1 MSRARADE
9 EEYWHSSK
17 FRAFTFDDEDDELS
31 QLKESKRAV
40 NSLRD
45 IVDDDDDDDLER
57 VSWSGEPVGSI
68 SWSIKETAS
77 SSNSSLEGR
86 DSSLQKGSSS
96 YAALPKQVSS
106 YSLSS
111 LFKGRNKLPSFQS
124 LSDALS
130 DTGVKNYAPELR
142 RPKAEYKDYSSDWSP
157 KDTVRRMQRGKVCS
171 LERFRSLQD
180 KLVLLDEAVAGN
192 DGNVITAWVAEFSS
206 ELCLQRPF
214 AKASTGLDQFA
225 VCLDS
230 GEGWSGQ
237 LRTAFLC
244 SQVLIFL
251 KRTLRREILFR
262 ELEVRQVALCHLIH
276 FLKESGEQKMLL
288 DLLRFLD
295 RTEEVALSQYREHL
309 NIQDVEKRREF
320 LKGCIGL
327 PFSAEDT
334 SHIQDHYTLLERQI
348 IIEAND
354 RRLEAAGQSEIFQKY
369 PRKASILNM
378 PLVTTLFYSCFYHY
392 TEAEGTFSSPTNLKK
407 TFKIPDKQYVLT
419 ALAARAKLRAWD
431 DVDALFTTKNWLGYT
446 KKKAPIGFH
455 RVVEILQRNSAP
467 VQVLQEYVRLVEDV
481 ETRLNLATKYKCHD
495 VVIETYRDLKDRI
508 QLTAYKCKVERGS
521 ADEEKINS
529 ILNNMGLGVV
539 NLAPEES
546 VFSTDVSH
554 VSFSLL
560 ANPMEELSTWEA
572 ACLAFALPVKEE
584 TAKPSPVPAEQL
596 LLLIA

>member
-77 SSNSSLEGR
+77 SSTSSLEGR

-96 YAALPKQVSS
+96 YAAFPKQVSS

-111 LFKGRNKLPSFQS
+111 LFKGEVPHIQYGQM
-124 LSDALS
+124 ALS

-180 KLVLLDEAVAGN
+180 KLVLLDEAVAGH
-192 DGNVITAWVAEFSS
+192 DGNVITAVM
-206 ELCLQRPF
+206 
-214 AKASTGLDQFA
+214 
-225 VCLDS
+225 
-230 GEGWSGQ
+230 
-237 LRTAFLC
+237 
-244 SQVLIFL
+244 LIYFTHL
-251 KRTLRREILFR
+251 YISLSPVEILFR

-276 FLKESGEQKMLL
+276 FLKETGEQKLLL
-288 DLLRFLD
+288 DLLRLCFFSLSLQ
-295 RTEEVALSQYREHL
+295 LSQYREHL

-354 RRLEAAGQSEIFQKY
+354 RHMETAGQSEIFRKY

-455 RVVEILQRNSAP
+455 RVVEILQRNNAP

-521 ADEEKINS
+521 AEEEKINS
-529 ILNNMGLGVV
+529 ILNNVV
-539 NLAPEES
+539 RN
-546 VFSTDVSH
+546 
-554 VSFSLL
+554 
-560 ANPMEELSTWEA
+560 
-572 ACLAFALPVKEE
+572 
-584 TAKPSPVPAEQL
+584 
-596 LLLIA
+596 

>member
-45 IVDDDDDDDLER
+45 IVDDDDDDLER

-77 SSNSSLEGR
+77 SSASSLEGR

-96 YAALPKQVSS
+96 YTGFPKQASS

-111 LFKGRNKLPSFQS
+111 LFKGEFCLSLP
-124 LSDALS
+124 ALS

-180 KLVLLDEAVAGN
+180 KLVLLDEAVAGH
-192 DGNVITAWVAEFSS
+192 DGNIITA
-206 ELCLQRPF
+206 
-214 AKASTGLDQFA
+214 
-225 VCLDS
+225 
-230 GEGWSGQ
+230 
-237 LRTAFLC
+237 
-244 SQVLIFL
+244 VLIFL
-251 KRTLRREILFR
+251 KRTLRKEILFR

-276 FLKESGEQKMLL
+276 FLKETGEQKLLL
-288 DLLRFLD
+288 DLLRL
-295 RTEEVALSQYREHL
+295 RLSSLSLQLSQYREHL

-354 RRLEAAGQSEIFQKY
+354 RHLETAGQSEIFRKY

-419 ALAARAKLRAWD
+419 ALAARAKLRAWN

-455 RVVEILQRNSAP
+455 RVVEILQRNNAP

-495 VVIETYRDLKDRI
+495 VVIDTYRDLKDRI
-508 QLTAYKCKVERGS
+508 QLAAYRCKVERGS
-521 ADEEKINS
+521 AEEGKIDS
-529 ILNNMGLGVV
+529 ILNNTVR
-539 NLAPEES
+539 N
-546 VFSTDVSH
+546 
-554 VSFSLL
+554 
-560 ANPMEELSTWEA
+560 
-572 ACLAFALPVKEE
+572 
-584 TAKPSPVPAEQL
+584 
-596 LLLIA
+596 

>member
-45 IVDDDDDDDLER
+45 IVDDEDDDLER

-77 SSNSSLEGR
+77 SSTSSLEGR

-111 LFKGRNKLPSFQS
+111 LFKGELCLS
-124 LSDALS
+124 LSALS

-142 RPKAEYKDYSSDWSP
+142 RPKAEYKDYSSNWSP

-180 KLVLLDEAVAGN
+180 KLVLLDEAVAGH
-192 DGNVITAWVAEFSS
+192 DGNVITA
-206 ELCLQRPF
+206 
-214 AKASTGLDQFA
+214 
-225 VCLDS
+225 
-230 GEGWSGQ
+230 
-237 LRTAFLC
+237 
-244 SQVLIFL
+244 VLIFL

-276 FLKESGEQKMLL
+276 FLKETGEQKLLL
-288 DLLRFLD
+288 DLLRLCFSSLSLQ
-295 RTEEVALSQYREHL
+295 LSQYQEHL

-354 RRLEAAGQSEIFQKY
+354 RRLETAGQSEIFRKY

-392 TEAEGTFSSPTNLKK
+392 TEAEGTFSSPANLKK

-446 KKKAPIGFH
+446 KKRAPIGFH
-455 RVVEILQRNSAP
+455 RVVEMLQRNNAP

-521 ADEEKINS
+521 AEEEKINS
-529 ILNNMGLGVV
+529 ILNNVV
-539 NLAPEES
+539 RN
-546 VFSTDVSH
+546 
-554 VSFSLL
+554 
-560 ANPMEELSTWEA
+560 
-572 ACLAFALPVKEE
+572 
-584 TAKPSPVPAEQL
+584 
-596 LLLIA
+596 

>member
-1 MSRARADE
+1 MSRVRADE

-45 IVDDDDDDDLER
+45 IVDDDDDDLER

-77 SSNSSLEGR
+77 GSTSSLDGR

-96 YAALPKQVSS
+96 YAALPKQASS

-124 LSDALS
+124 LSDALT
-130 DTGVKNYAPELR
+130 DTGVKSYAPELR
-142 RPKAEYKDYSSDWSP
+142 RSKAEYKAFGGRKLNCNHWLGSHKDLDDFLDYSSDWSP
-157 KDTVRRMQRGKVCS
+157 RDTVRRMQRGKVCS

-180 KLVLLDEAVAGN
+180 KLVLLDEAVAGH
-192 DGNVITAWVAEFSS
+192 DGNVITA
-206 ELCLQRPF
+206 
-214 AKASTGLDQFA
+214 
-225 VCLDS
+225 
-230 GEGWSGQ
+230 
-237 LRTAFLC
+237 
-244 SQVLIFL
+244 VLIFL

-276 FLKESGEQKMLL
+276 FLREMGEQKFLL

-334 SHIQDHYTLLERQI
+334 SHIQDHFTLLERQI

-354 RRLEAAGQSEIFQKY
+354 RHLETAGQSELFRKY

-392 TEAEGTFSSPTNLKK
+392 TEAEGMFSSPTNLKK

-419 ALAARAKLRAWD
+419 ALAARAKLRAWG
-431 DVDALFTTKNWLGYT
+431 DVDALLTTKNWLGYT

-455 RVVEILQRNSAP
+455 RVVEILQRNNAP

-521 ADEEKINS
+521 AEEEKIHS
-529 ILNNMGLGVV
+529 ILSNVQIRWKN
-539 NLAPEES
+539 
-546 VFSTDVSH
+546 
-554 VSFSLL
+554 
-560 ANPMEELSTWEA
+560 
-572 ACLAFALPVKEE
+572 
-584 TAKPSPVPAEQL
+584 
-596 LLLIA
+596 

>member
-45 IVDDDDDDDLER
+45 IVDDDDDDLEK

-77 SSNSSLEGR
+77 SSSSLESR
-86 DSSLQKGSSS
+86 DTSLQKGSSS
-96 YAALPKQVSS
+96 YGLPKQVSS
-106 YSLSS
+106 YSLSN
-111 LFKGRNKLPSFQS
+111 LFKDFDVLFSFVFFFPAF
-124 LSDALS
+124 SDM
-130 DTGVKNYAPELR
+130 GVKNYAPELR
-142 RPKAEYKDYSSDWSP
+142 RPKAEYKDYSNDWSP
-157 KDTVRRMQRGKVCS
+157 RDTVRRMQRGKVCS

-180 KLVLLDEAVAGN
+180 KLVLLDEAVAGH
-192 DGNVITAWVAEFSS
+192 DGNVITA
-206 ELCLQRPF
+206 
-214 AKASTGLDQFA
+214 
-225 VCLDS
+225 
-230 GEGWSGQ
+230 
-237 LRTAFLC
+237 
-244 SQVLIFL
+244 VLIFL

-276 FLKESGEQKMLL
+276 FLKETGEQKLLL

-327 PFSAEDT
+327 PFSAEDV

-348 IIEAND
+348 IIETSD
-354 RRLEAAGQSEIFQKY
+354 RHLEMGGQSEIFRKY

-419 ALAARAKLRAWD
+419 ALAARAKLRAWE
-431 DVDALFTTKNWLGYT
+431 DVDALLTTKNWLGYT

-455 RVVEILQRNSAP
+455 RVVEILQRNNAP

-495 VVIETYRDLKDRI
+495 VVIDTYRDLKDRI
-508 QLTAYKCKVERGS
+508 QLMAYKCKVERGS
-521 ADEEKINS
+521 AEEEKINS
-529 ILNNMGLGVV
+529 LLNNMVR
-539 NLAPEES
+539 
-546 VFSTDVSH
+546 STY
-554 VSFSLL
+554 
-560 ANPMEELSTWEA
+560 
-572 ACLAFALPVKEE
+572 
-584 TAKPSPVPAEQL
+584 
-596 LLLIA
+596 

>member
-45 IVDDDDDDDLER
+45 IVDDDDDDLEK

-77 SSNSSLEGR
+77 SSTNSLESR
-86 DSSLQKGSSS
+86 DSGLPKGSSS
-96 YAALPKQVSS
+96 YTALPKQSCFV
-106 YSLSS
+106 
-111 LFKGRNKLPSFQS
+111 LFLWQ
-124 LSDALS
+124 
-130 DTGVKNYAPELR
+130 
-142 RPKAEYKDYSSDWSP
+142 DYSSDWSP

-192 DGNVITAWVAEFSS
+192 DGNVITA
-206 ELCLQRPF
+206 
-214 AKASTGLDQFA
+214 
-225 VCLDS
+225 
-230 GEGWSGQ
+230 
-237 LRTAFLC
+237 
-244 SQVLIFL
+244 VLIFL
-251 KRTLRREILFR
+251 KRTLRKEILFR

-276 FLKESGEQKMLL
+276 FLKETGEQKLLL
-288 DLLRFLD
+288 DLFRFLD

-309 NIQDVEKRREF
+309 NIQDVEKRKEF

-327 PFSAEDT
+327 PFSAEDA

-348 IIEAND
+348 IIEASD
-354 RRLEAAGQSEIFQKY
+354 RQLERAGQSDIFRKY

-419 ALAARAKLRAWD
+419 ALAARAKLRAWND
-431 DVDALFTTKNWLGYT
+431 IDALFTTKNWLGYT

-467 VQVLQEYVRLVEDV
+467 VQVLQEYVCLVEDV

-495 VVIETYRDLKDRI
+495 VVIDTYRDLKDRI
-508 QLTAYKCKVERGS
+508 QLAAYRCKVERGS
-521 ADEEKINS
+521 AEEEKIDS
-529 ILNNMGLGVV
+529 ILNNMQIRWK
-539 NLAPEES
+539 N
-546 VFSTDVSH
+546 
-554 VSFSLL
+554 
-560 ANPMEELSTWEA
+560 
-572 ACLAFALPVKEE
+572 
-584 TAKPSPVPAEQL
+584 
-596 LLLIA
+596 

>member
-45 IVDDDDDDDLER
+45 IVDDDDDDLER

-77 SSNSSLEGR
+77 SSTSSLEGR

-96 YAALPKQVSS
+96 YAAFPKQVSS

-142 RPKAEYKDYSSDWSP
+142 RPKAEYKI
-157 KDTVRRMQRGKVCS
+157 CS

-180 KLVLLDEAVAGN
+180 KLVLLDEAVAGH
-192 DGNVITAWVAEFSS
+192 DGNVITA
-206 ELCLQRPF
+206 
-214 AKASTGLDQFA
+214 
-225 VCLDS
+225 
-230 GEGWSGQ
+230 
-237 LRTAFLC
+237 
-244 SQVLIFL
+244 VLIFL

-276 FLKESGEQKMLL
+276 FLKETGEQKLLL

-354 RRLEAAGQSEIFQKY
+354 RHLETAGQSEIFRKY

-455 RVVEILQRNSAP
+455 RVVEILQRNNAP

-481 ETRLNLATKYKCHD
+481 ETRLNLGTKYKCHD
-495 VVIETYRDLKDRI
+495 VVIETYKDLKDRI
-508 QLTAYKCKVERGS
+508 QLTAYKCRVDRGS
-521 ADEEKINS
+521 AEEEKINS
-529 ILNNMGLGVV
+529 ILNNMQIRWK
-539 NLAPEES
+539 N
-546 VFSTDVSH
+546 
-554 VSFSLL
+554 
-560 ANPMEELSTWEA
+560 
-572 ACLAFALPVKEE
+572 
-584 TAKPSPVPAEQL
+584 
-596 LLLIA
+596 

>member
-45 IVDDDDDDDLER
+45 IVDDDDDDLER

-77 SSNSSLEGR
+77 GSTSSLDGR

-96 YAALPKQVSS
+96 YAVLPKQGSS

-111 LFKGRNKLPSFQS
+111 LFKG
-124 LSDALS
+124 
-130 DTGVKNYAPELR
+130 E
-142 RPKAEYKDYSSDWSP
+142 
-157 KDTVRRMQRGKVCS
+157 VCS

-180 KLVLLDEAVAGN
+180 KLVLLDEAVAGH
-192 DGNVITAWVAEFSS
+192 DGNVITA
-206 ELCLQRPF
+206 
-214 AKASTGLDQFA
+214 
-225 VCLDS
+225 
-230 GEGWSGQ
+230 
-237 LRTAFLC
+237 
-244 SQVLIFL
+244 VLIFL

-276 FLKESGEQKMLL
+276 FLRETGEQKFLL

-295 RTEEVALSQYREHL
+295 RTEEVAVREHL

-320 LKGCIGL
+320 LKSCIGL

-354 RRLEAAGQSEIFQKY
+354 RHLEMAGQSELFRKY

-392 TEAEGTFSSPTNLKK
+392 TEAEGTFSSPSNLKK

-419 ALAARAKLRAWD
+419 ALAARAKLRAWG

-481 ETRLNLATKYKCHD
+481 ETRLSLATKYKCHD

-508 QLTAYKCKVERGS
+508 QLIAYKSKVERGS
-521 ADEEKINS
+521 AEDEKINS
-529 ILNNMGLGVV
+529 ILNNMQIRWK
-539 NLAPEES
+539 N
-546 VFSTDVSH
+546 
-554 VSFSLL
+554 
-560 ANPMEELSTWEA
+560 
-572 ACLAFALPVKEE
+572 
-584 TAKPSPVPAEQL
+584 
-596 LLLIA
+596 

>member
-77 SSNSSLEGR
+77 SSNSSLDGR

-96 YAALPKQVSS
+96 YAAFPKQVSS

-111 LFKGRNKLPSFQS
+111 LFKGEVSCTQYGQLCLSFS
-124 LSDALS
+124 ALS

-180 KLVLLDEAVAGN
+180 KLVLLDEAVAGH
-192 DGNVITAWVAEFSS
+192 DGNVITAIYTHLFISLSPV
-206 ELCLQRPF
+206 
-214 AKASTGLDQFA
+214 
-225 VCLDS
+225 
-230 GEGWSGQ
+230 
-237 LRTAFLC
+237 
-244 SQVLIFL
+244 
-251 KRTLRREILFR
+251 EILFR

-276 FLKESGEQKMLL
+276 FLKETGEQKFLL
-288 DLLRFLD
+288 DLLRLCFFSLSLQ
-295 RTEEVALSQYREHL
+295 LSQYREHL

-327 PFSAEDT
+327 PFSAEDA

-348 IIEAND
+348 IIETND
-354 RRLEAAGQSEIFQKY
+354 RHLESSGQSEIFRKY

-392 TEAEGTFSSPTNLKK
+392 TEAEGTFSSPSNLKK

-455 RVVEILQRNSAP
+455 RVVEILQRNNAP

-495 VVIETYRDLKDRI
+495 VAIETYRDLKDRI

-529 ILNNMGLGVV
+529 ILNNMVR
-539 NLAPEES
+539 N
-546 VFSTDVSH
+546 TY
-554 VSFSLL
+554 
-560 ANPMEELSTWEA
+560 
-572 ACLAFALPVKEE
+572 
-584 TAKPSPVPAEQL
+584 
-596 LLLIA
+596 

>member
-17 FRAFTFDDEDDELS
+17 FRAFTFDDEEDELS

-77 SSNSSLEGR
+77 SSTGSLDGR
-86 DSSLQKGSSS
+86 DSGLQRGSSS
-96 YAALPKQVSS
+96 CAALPKQASS

-130 DTGVKNYAPELR
+130 DTGVKNYTPELR
-142 RPKAEYKDYSSDWSP
+142 RPKAEYKDYSNDWSP
-157 KDTVRRMQRGKVCS
+157 RDTVRRMQRGKVCS

-180 KLVLLDEAVAGN
+180 KLVLLDEAVAGH
-192 DGNVITAWVAEFSS
+192 DGNVITALTH
-206 ELCLQRPF
+206 LCISLSP
-214 AKASTGLDQFA
+214 
-225 VCLDS
+225 V
-230 GEGWSGQ
+230 
-237 LRTAFLC
+237 
-244 SQVLIFL
+244 
-251 KRTLRREILFR
+251 EILFR

-276 FLKESGEQKMLL
+276 FLKEAGEQKFLL

-354 RRLEAAGQSEIFQKY
+354 RHLESSGQSEIFRKY

-392 TEAEGTFSSPTNLKK
+392 TEAEGTFSSPSNLKK

-455 RVVEILQRNSAP
+455 RVVEILQRNNAP

-508 QLTAYKCKVERGS
+508 QLMAYKCKVERGS

-529 ILNNMGLGVV
+529 ILNNVV
-539 NLAPEES
+539 RNA
-546 VFSTDVSH
+546 H
-554 VSFSLL
+554 
-560 ANPMEELSTWEA
+560 
-572 ACLAFALPVKEE
+572 
-584 TAKPSPVPAEQL
+584 
-596 LLLIA
+596 

>member
-45 IVDDDDDDDLER
+45 IVDDDDDDLER

-77 SSNSSLEGR
+77 SSTGSLESR

-96 YAALPKQVSS
+96 YAAFPKQVSS

-111 LFKGRNKLPSFQS
+111 LFKGELPHTQCGQM
-124 LSDALS
+124 ALS

-180 KLVLLDEAVAGN
+180 KLVLLDEAVAGH
-192 DGNVITAWVAEFSS
+192 DGNVITA
-206 ELCLQRPF
+206 
-214 AKASTGLDQFA
+214 
-225 VCLDS
+225 
-230 GEGWSGQ
+230 
-237 LRTAFLC
+237 
-244 SQVLIFL
+244 VLIFL

-276 FLKESGEQKMLL
+276 FLKETGEQKLLL
-288 DLLRFLD
+288 DLLRLCFFSLSLQ
-295 RTEEVALSQYREHL
+295 LSQYREHL

-327 PFSAEDT
+327 PFSAEDI

-354 RRLEAAGQSEIFQKY
+354 RHLETAGQSEIFRKY

-419 ALAARAKLRAWD
+419 ALAARAKLRAWE

-455 RVVEILQRNSAP
+455 RVVEILQRNNAP

-495 VVIETYRDLKDRI
+495 VVIDTYRDLKDRI
-508 QLTAYKCKVERGS
+508 QLMAYKCKVERGS
-521 ADEEKINS
+521 AEEEKINS
-529 ILNNMGLGVV
+529 ILNNMVR
-539 NLAPEES
+539 N
-546 VFSTDVSH
+546 
-554 VSFSLL
+554 
-560 ANPMEELSTWEA
+560 
-572 ACLAFALPVKEE
+572 
-584 TAKPSPVPAEQL
+584 
-596 LLLIA
+596 

>member
-45 IVDDDDDDDLER
+45 IVDDDDDDLEK

-77 SSNSSLEGR
+77 SSSSSSLEGR
-86 DSSLQKGSSS
+86 DTSLQKGSSS

-106 YSLSS
+106 YSLSN
-111 LFKGRNKLPSFQS
+111 LFKGRNRLPSLPS
-124 LSDALS
+124 LSDAFS
-130 DTGVKNYAPELR
+130 DTGAKNYAPELR
-142 RPKAEYKDYSSDWSP
+142 RPKAEYKDYSNDWSP
-157 KDTVRRMQRGKVCS
+157 RDTVRRMQRGKVCS

-180 KLVLLDEAVAGN
+180 KLVLLDEAVAGH
-192 DGNVITAWVAEFSS
+192 DGNVITA
-206 ELCLQRPF
+206 
-214 AKASTGLDQFA
+214 
-225 VCLDS
+225 
-230 GEGWSGQ
+230 
-237 LRTAFLC
+237 
-244 SQVLIFL
+244 VLIFL
-251 KRTLRREILFR
+251 KRTLRREVLFR

-276 FLKESGEQKMLL
+276 FLKETGEQKLLL

-309 NIQDVEKRREF
+309 NIQDVEKKREF

-327 PFSAEDT
+327 PFSAEDI

-354 RRLEAAGQSEIFQKY
+354 RHLEMAGQSEIFRKY

-419 ALAARAKLRAWD
+419 ALAARAKLRAWE
-431 DVDALFTTKNWLGYT
+431 DVDALLTTKNWLGYT

-455 RVVEILQRNSAP
+455 RVVEILQRNNAP
-467 VQVLQEYVRLVEDV
+467 VQVLQEYVRLVDDV

-495 VVIETYRDLKDRI
+495 VVIDTYRDLKDRI
-508 QLTAYKCKVERGS
+508 QLMAYKCKVERGS
-521 ADEEKINS
+521 AEEEKINS
-529 ILNNMGLGVV
+529 LLSNMQIRWK
-539 NLAPEES
+539 N
-546 VFSTDVSH
+546 
-554 VSFSLL
+554 
-560 ANPMEELSTWEA
+560 
-572 ACLAFALPVKEE
+572 
-584 TAKPSPVPAEQL
+584 
-596 LLLIA
+596 

>member
-1 MSRARADE
+1 MSRVRADE

-45 IVDDDDDDDLER
+45 IVDDDDDDLER

-77 SSNSSLEGR
+77 SSTSSLEGR

-96 YAALPKQVSS
+96 YAAFPKQVSS
-106 YSLSS
+106 YSLSN
-111 LFKGRNKLPSFQS
+111 LFKGEVPHTQCGQMTF
-124 LSDALS
+124 S

-157 KDTVRRMQRGKVCS
+157 KDTVRRMQRGKICS

-180 KLVLLDEAVAGN
+180 KLVLLDEAVAGH
-192 DGNVITAWVAEFSS
+192 DGNVITA
-206 ELCLQRPF
+206 
-214 AKASTGLDQFA
+214 
-225 VCLDS
+225 
-230 GEGWSGQ
+230 
-237 LRTAFLC
+237 
-244 SQVLIFL
+244 VLIFL

-276 FLKESGEQKMLL
+276 FLKETGEQKLLL
-288 DLLRFLD
+288 DLLRLCFFSLSLQ
-295 RTEEVALSQYREHL
+295 LSQYREHL

-327 PFSAEDT
+327 PFSSEDT

-354 RRLEAAGQSEIFQKY
+354 RHLETAGQSEIFRKY

-392 TEAEGTFSSPTNLKK
+392 TEPEGTFSSPTNLKK

-455 RVVEILQRNSAP
+455 RVVEILQRNNAP

-495 VVIETYRDLKDRI
+495 VVIETYKDLKDRI
-508 QLTAYKCKVERGS
+508 HLTAYKCKVERGS
-521 ADEEKINS
+521 AEEEKINS
-529 ILNNMGLGVV
+529 ILNNTVR
-539 NLAPEES
+539 N
-546 VFSTDVSH
+546 TY
-554 VSFSLL
+554 
-560 ANPMEELSTWEA
+560 
-572 ACLAFALPVKEE
+572 
-584 TAKPSPVPAEQL
+584 Q
-596 LLLIA
+596 

>member
-45 IVDDDDDDDLER
+45 IVDDDDDDLER
-57 VSWSGEPVGSI
+57 VSWSGEPVG
-68 SWSIKETAS
+68 
-77 SSNSSLEGR
+77 R
-86 DSSLQKGSSS
+86 
-96 YAALPKQVSS
+96 
-106 YSLSS
+106 
-111 LFKGRNKLPSFQS
+111 RNKLPSFQS

-142 RPKAEYKDYSSDWSP
+142 RPKAEYKDYSSDWNP
-157 KDTVRRMQRGKVCS
+157 KDTVRRMQRGK
-171 LERFRSLQD
+171 
-180 KLVLLDEAVAGN
+180 
-192 DGNVITAWVAEFSS
+192 
-206 ELCLQRPF
+206 
-214 AKASTGLDQFA
+214 
-225 VCLDS
+225 
-230 GEGWSGQ
+230 
-237 LRTAFLC
+237 
-244 SQVLIFL
+244 VLIFL

-276 FLKESGEQKMLL
+276 FLKETGEQKLLL

-295 RTEEVALSQYREHL
+295 RAEEVALSQYREHL

-354 RRLEAAGQSEIFQKY
+354 RHLETAGQSEIFRKY

-455 RVVEILQRNSAP
+455 RVVEILQRNNAP

-495 VVIETYRDLKDRI
+495 VVIETYKDLKDRI

-521 ADEEKINS
+521 AEEEKINS
-529 ILNNMGLGVV
+529 ILNNVQIRWK
-539 NLAPEES
+539 N
-546 VFSTDVSH
+546 
-554 VSFSLL
+554 
-560 ANPMEELSTWEA
+560 
-572 ACLAFALPVKEE
+572 
-584 TAKPSPVPAEQL
+584 
-596 LLLIA
+596 

>member
-1 MSRARADE
+1 MSRVRADE

-45 IVDDDDDDDLER
+45 IVDDDDDDLER

-68 SWSIKETAS
+68 SWSIKETVSGS
-77 SSNSSLEGR
+77 SSSLDGR

-96 YAALPKQVSS
+96 YAALPKQASS

-124 LSDALS
+124 LSDALT
-130 DTGVKNYAPELR
+130 DTGGKNYAPELR

-157 KDTVRRMQRGKVCS
+157 KDTVKRMQRGKVCS

-180 KLVLLDEAVAGN
+180 KLVLLDEAVAGH
-192 DGNVITAWVAEFSS
+192 DGNVITAVSPAGAIVS
-206 ELCLQRPF
+206 P
-214 AKASTGLDQFA
+214 
-225 VCLDS
+225 V
-230 GEGWSGQ
+230 
-237 LRTAFLC
+237 
-244 SQVLIFL
+244 
-251 KRTLRREILFR
+251 EILFR

-276 FLKESGEQKMLL
+276 FLRETGEQKFLL

-354 RRLEAAGQSEIFQKY
+354 RHLEMAGQSELFRKY

-392 TEAEGTFSSPTNLKK
+392 TEAEGMFSSPTNLKK

-419 ALAARAKLRAWD
+419 ALAARAKLRAWG
-431 DVDALFTTKNWLGYT
+431 DVDALLTTKNWLGYT

-455 RVVEILQRNSAP
+455 RVVEILQRNNAP

-521 ADEEKINS
+521 AEEEKINS
-529 ILNNMGLGVV
+529 ILSNMVR
-539 NLAPEES
+539 NAY
-546 VFSTDVSH
+546 
-554 VSFSLL
+554 
-560 ANPMEELSTWEA
+560 
-572 ACLAFALPVKEE
+572 
-584 TAKPSPVPAEQL
+584 
-596 LLLIA
+596 

>member
-1 MSRARADE
+1 MSRVRADE

-31 QLKESKRAV
+31 QESKRAV

-45 IVDDDDDDDLER
+45 IVDDDDDDLER

-77 SSNSSLEGR
+77 GSTGSLDGR

-96 YAALPKQVSS
+96 YAALPKQASS

-111 LFKGRNKLPSFQS
+111 LFKGRSKLSSFQS
-124 LSDALS
+124 LSDALT

-180 KLVLLDEAVAGN
+180 KLVLLDEAVAGH
-192 DGNVITAWVAEFSS
+192 DGNVITA
-206 ELCLQRPF
+206 
-214 AKASTGLDQFA
+214 
-225 VCLDS
+225 
-230 GEGWSGQ
+230 
-237 LRTAFLC
+237 
-244 SQVLIFL
+244 VLIFL

-262 ELEVRQVALCHLIH
+262 ELEVRQVALCHLIY
-276 FLKESGEQKMLL
+276 FLRETGEQKFLL

-354 RRLEAAGQSEIFQKY
+354 RHLEMAGQSELFRKY

-392 TEAEGTFSSPTNLKK
+392 TEAEGMFSSPTNLKK

-419 ALAARAKLRAWD
+419 ALAARAKLRAWG
-431 DVDALFTTKNWLGYT
+431 DVDALLTTKNWLGYT

-455 RVVEILQRNSAP
+455 RVVEILQRNNAP

-521 ADEEKINS
+521 AEEEKIHS
-529 ILNNMGLGVV
+529 ILSNTQIRWKN
-539 NLAPEES
+539 
-546 VFSTDVSH
+546 
-554 VSFSLL
+554 
-560 ANPMEELSTWEA
+560 
-572 ACLAFALPVKEE
+572 
-584 TAKPSPVPAEQL
+584 
-596 LLLIA
+596 

>member
-45 IVDDDDDDDLER
+45 IVDDDDDDLER

-77 SSNSSLEGR
+77 GSTGSLEGR

-96 YAALPKQVSS
+96 YAAFPKPVSS

-111 LFKGRNKLPSFQS
+111 LFKGEDRHIRTNEFCFTLT
-124 LSDALS
+124 

-180 KLVLLDEAVAGN
+180 KLVLLDEAVAGH
-192 DGNVITAWVAEFSS
+192 DGNVITA
-206 ELCLQRPF
+206 
-214 AKASTGLDQFA
+214 
-225 VCLDS
+225 
-230 GEGWSGQ
+230 
-237 LRTAFLC
+237 
-244 SQVLIFL
+244 VLIFL

-276 FLKESGEQKMLL
+276 FLRETGEQKFLL

-327 PFSAEDT
+327 PFSPEDT

-354 RRLEAAGQSEIFQKY
+354 RHLEMAGQSEIFRKY

-419 ALAARAKLRAWD
+419 ALAARAKLRAWV
-431 DVDALFTTKNWLGYT
+431 DVDALLTTKNWLGYT

-455 RVVEILQRNSAP
+455 RVVEILQRNNAP

-521 ADEEKINS
+521 AEEEKINS
-529 ILNNMGLGVV
+529 ILNNMVR
-539 NLAPEES
+539 NAY
-546 VFSTDVSH
+546 
-554 VSFSLL
+554 
-560 ANPMEELSTWEA
+560 
-572 ACLAFALPVKEE
+572 
-584 TAKPSPVPAEQL
+584 
-596 LLLIA
+596 

>member
-45 IVDDDDDDDLER
+45 IVDDDDDLER

-77 SSNSSLEGR
+77 SSTSSLEGH

-96 YAALPKQVSS
+96 YAAFPKQASS

-142 RPKAEYKDYSSDWSP
+142 RPRAEYKDYSSDWSP
-157 KDTVRRMQRGKVCS
+157 KDTVIRMQRGKVCS

-180 KLVLLDEAVAGN
+180 KLVLLDEAVAGH
-192 DGNVITAWVAEFSS
+192 DGNVITA
-206 ELCLQRPF
+206 
-214 AKASTGLDQFA
+214 
-225 VCLDS
+225 
-230 GEGWSGQ
+230 
-237 LRTAFLC
+237 
-244 SQVLIFL
+244 VLIFL

-276 FLKESGEQKMLL
+276 FLKETGEQKFLL

-295 RTEEVALSQYREHL
+295 RTEEVAVSIPRRRSSLFSVKRECSGQGDVGCRVSSSQARALHPHFSLWGLVPSKSMRTDCAPFPSLQLSQYREHL

-354 RRLEAAGQSEIFQKY
+354 RHLETAGQSEIFRKY

-392 TEAEGTFSSPTNLKK
+392 TEAEGMFSSPTNLKK

-455 RVVEILQRNSAP
+455 RVVEILQRNNAP

-495 VVIETYRDLKDRI
+495 VVIETYRDLKDRV

-521 ADEEKINS
+521 AEEEKINS
-529 ILNNMGLGVV
+529 ILNNMQIRWK
-539 NLAPEES
+539 N
-546 VFSTDVSH
+546 
-554 VSFSLL
+554 
-560 ANPMEELSTWEA
+560 
-572 ACLAFALPVKEE
+572 
-584 TAKPSPVPAEQL
+584 
-596 LLLIA
+596 

>member
-1 MSRARADE
+1 MSRVRADE

-45 IVDDDDDDDLER
+45 IVDDDDDDLER

-77 SSNSSLEGR
+77 GSTSSLDGR

-96 YAALPKQVSS
+96 YAALPKQASS

-111 LFKGRNKLPSFQS
+111 LFKGRNKLSSFQS
-124 LSDALS
+124 LSDALT

-180 KLVLLDEAVAGN
+180 KLVLLDEAVAGH
-192 DGNVITAWVAEFSS
+192 DGNVITA
-206 ELCLQRPF
+206 
-214 AKASTGLDQFA
+214 
-225 VCLDS
+225 
-230 GEGWSGQ
+230 
-237 LRTAFLC
+237 
-244 SQVLIFL
+244 VLIFL

-276 FLKESGEQKMLL
+276 FLRETGEQKFLL

-334 SHIQDHYTLLERQI
+334 SHVQDHYTLLERQI

-354 RRLEAAGQSEIFQKY
+354 RHLEMAGQSELFRKY

-392 TEAEGTFSSPTNLKK
+392 TEAEGMFSSPTNLKK
-407 TFKIPDKQYVLT
+407 TF
-419 ALAARAKLRAWD
+419 
-431 DVDALFTTKNWLGYT
+431 KNWLGYT

-455 RVVEILQRNSAP
+455 RVVEILQRNNAP

-508 QLTAYKCKVERGS
+508 QLSAYKGKVERGS
-521 ADEEKINS
+521 AEEEKIQS
-529 ILNNMGLGVV
+529 ILSNMQIRWK
-539 NLAPEES
+539 N
-546 VFSTDVSH
+546 
-554 VSFSLL
+554 
-560 ANPMEELSTWEA
+560 
-572 ACLAFALPVKEE
+572 
-584 TAKPSPVPAEQL
+584 
-596 LLLIA
+596 

>member
-40 NSLRD
+40 NRIRD
-45 IVDDDDDDDLER
+45 MVNDDDDDDDDLER

-77 SSNSSLEGR
+77 SSTASLESR
-86 DSSLQKGSSS
+86 DSSLQKGSAS

-106 YSLSS
+106 YSLSN
-111 LFKGRNKLPSFQS
+111 LFKGEVPQIRHGQM
-124 LSDALS
+124 ALS

-180 KLVLLDEAVAGN
+180 KLVLLDEAVTGH
-192 DGNVITAWVAEFSS
+192 DGNVITAVTYFTHLYVS
-206 ELCLQRPF
+206 LFP
-214 AKASTGLDQFA
+214 
-225 VCLDS
+225 V
-230 GEGWSGQ
+230 
-237 LRTAFLC
+237 
-244 SQVLIFL
+244 
-251 KRTLRREILFR
+251 EILFR

-276 FLKESGEQKMLL
+276 FLKETGEQKFLL

-309 NIQDVEKRREF
+309 NIQDVEKRKEF

-348 IIEAND
+348 IIETND
-354 RRLEAAGQSEIFQKY
+354 RHLETAGQSEIFRKY

-455 RVVEILQRNSAP
+455 RVVEILQKNNAP

-495 VVIETYRDLKDRI
+495 VVIETYRDLKDRT
-508 QLTAYKCKVERGS
+508 QLTAYKGKVERGS

-529 ILNNMGLGVV
+529 ILNNMVR
-539 NLAPEES
+539 N
-546 VFSTDVSH
+546 
-554 VSFSLL
+554 
-560 ANPMEELSTWEA
+560 
-572 ACLAFALPVKEE
+572 
-584 TAKPSPVPAEQL
+584 
-596 LLLIA
+596 

>member
-45 IVDDDDDDDLER
+45 IVDDDDDLER

-68 SWSIKETAS
+68 SWSIRETAS
-77 SSNSSLEGR
+77 SSTSSLEGQ

-96 YAALPKQVSS
+96 YAAFPKQASS

-111 LFKGRNKLPSFQS
+111 LFKGEVSPLCLS
-124 LSDALS
+124 LSALS
-130 DTGVKNYAPELR
+130 DTGLKNYAPELR
-142 RPKAEYKDYSSDWSP
+142 RPKAEYKDYSSDWNP
-157 KDTVRRMQRGKVCS
+157 RDTVIRMQRGKVCS

-180 KLVLLDEAVAGN
+180 KLVLLDEAVAGH
-192 DGNVITAWVAEFSS
+192 DGNVITA
-206 ELCLQRPF
+206 
-214 AKASTGLDQFA
+214 
-225 VCLDS
+225 
-230 GEGWSGQ
+230 
-237 LRTAFLC
+237 
-244 SQVLIFL
+244 VLIFL

-262 ELEVRQVALCHLIH
+262 ELEVRQVALCHLIY
-276 FLKESGEQKMLL
+276 FLKETGEQKLLL
-288 DLLRFLD
+288 DLLRTDCASFPSLQ
-295 RTEEVALSQYREHL
+295 LSQYREHL

-327 PFSAEDT
+327 PFSAEDI

-354 RRLEAAGQSEIFQKY
+354 RHVETAGQAEIFRKY

-392 TEAEGTFSSPTNLKK
+392 TEAEGMFSSPTNLKK

-419 ALAARAKLRAWD
+419 ALAARAKLRAWE

-455 RVVEILQRNSAP
+455 RVVEILQRNNAP

-495 VVIETYRDLKDRI
+495 VVIETYKDLKDRI

-521 ADEEKINS
+521 AEEEKINS
-529 ILNNMGLGVV
+529 ILNNMVRK
-539 NLAPEES
+539 
-546 VFSTDVSH
+546 H
-554 VSFSLL
+554 
-560 ANPMEELSTWEA
+560 
-572 ACLAFALPVKEE
+572 
-584 TAKPSPVPAEQL
+584 
-596 LLLIA
+596 

>member
-1 MSRARADE
+1 
-9 EEYWHSSK
+9 
-17 FRAFTFDDEDDELS
+17 TFDDEDDELS

-45 IVDDDDDDDLER
+45 IVDDDDDDLER

-77 SSNSSLEGR
+77 SSASSLEGR

-96 YAALPKQVSS
+96 YTGFPKQASS

-111 LFKGRNKLPSFQS
+111 LFKGEFCLSLP
-124 LSDALS
+124 ALS

-180 KLVLLDEAVAGN
+180 KLVLLDEAVAGH
-192 DGNVITAWVAEFSS
+192 DGNIITA
-206 ELCLQRPF
+206 
-214 AKASTGLDQFA
+214 
-225 VCLDS
+225 
-230 GEGWSGQ
+230 
-237 LRTAFLC
+237 
-244 SQVLIFL
+244 VLIFL
-251 KRTLRREILFR
+251 KRTLRKEILFR

-276 FLKESGEQKMLL
+276 FLKETGEQKLLL

-295 RTEEVALSQYREHL
+295 RTEEVALYCVKS
-309 NIQDVEKRREF
+309 
-320 LKGCIGL
+320 
-327 PFSAEDT
+327 SEDT

-354 RRLEAAGQSEIFQKY
+354 RHLETAGQSEIFRKY

-392 TEAEGTFSSPTNLKK
+392 TEAELSALQ
-407 TFKIPDKQYVLT
+407 IPDKQYVLT
-419 ALAARAKLRAWD
+419 ALAARAKLRAWN

-455 RVVEILQRNSAP
+455 RVVEILQRNNAP

-495 VVIETYRDLKDRI
+495 VVIDTYRDLKDRI
-508 QLTAYKCKVERGS
+508 QLAAYRCKVERGS
-521 ADEEKINS
+521 AEEEKIDS
-529 ILNNMGLGVV
+529 ILNNTVRNTVYLLETFIRDRHALGV
-539 NLAPEES
+539 
-546 VFSTDVSH
+546 
-554 VSFSLL
+554 
-560 ANPMEELSTWEA
+560 
-572 ACLAFALPVKEE
+572 
-584 TAKPSPVPAEQL
+584 Q
-596 LLLIA
+596 

>member
-45 IVDDDDDDDLER
+45 IVDDDDDDLER
-57 VSWSGEPVGSI
+57 VSWSGEPVG
-68 SWSIKETAS
+68 
-77 SSNSSLEGR
+77 R
-86 DSSLQKGSSS
+86 
-96 YAALPKQVSS
+96 
-106 YSLSS
+106 
-111 LFKGRNKLPSFQS
+111 RNKLPSFQS

-157 KDTVRRMQRGKVCS
+157 KDTVRRMQRGKV
-171 LERFRSLQD
+171 
-180 KLVLLDEAVAGN
+180 
-192 DGNVITAWVAEFSS
+192 
-206 ELCLQRPF
+206 
-214 AKASTGLDQFA
+214 
-225 VCLDS
+225 
-230 GEGWSGQ
+230 
-237 LRTAFLC
+237 
-244 SQVLIFL
+244 LIFL

-276 FLKESGEQKMLL
+276 FLKETGEQKLLL

-354 RRLEAAGQSEIFQKY
+354 RHLETAGQSEIFRKY

-455 RVVEILQRNSAP
+455 RVVEILQRNNAP

-481 ETRLNLATKYKCHD
+481 ETRLNLGTKYKCHD
-495 VVIETYRDLKDRI
+495 VVIETYKDLKDRI
-508 QLTAYKCKVERGS
+508 QLTAYKCRVDRGS
-521 ADEEKINS
+521 AEEEKINS
-529 ILNNMGLGVV
+529 ILNNMQIRWK
-539 NLAPEES
+539 N
-546 VFSTDVSH
+546 
-554 VSFSLL
+554 
-560 ANPMEELSTWEA
+560 
-572 ACLAFALPVKEE
+572 
-584 TAKPSPVPAEQL
+584 
-596 LLLIA
+596 

>member
-1 MSRARADE
+1 MSRVRADE

-31 QLKESKRAV
+31 QLKESKRTV

-45 IVDDDDDDDLER
+45 IVDDDDDDLER

-77 SSNSSLEGR
+77 GSTSSLDGR

-96 YAALPKQVSS
+96 YAALPKQGSS

-111 LFKGRNKLPSFQS
+111 LFKGRNKLSSFQS

-130 DTGVKNYAPELR
+130 DTGVKSYAPELR
-142 RPKAEYKDYSSDWSP
+142 RPRAEYK
-157 KDTVRRMQRGKVCS
+157 
-171 LERFRSLQD
+171 
-180 KLVLLDEAVAGN
+180 
-192 DGNVITAWVAEFSS
+192 
-206 ELCLQRPF
+206 
-214 AKASTGLDQFA
+214 
-225 VCLDS
+225 
-230 GEGWSGQ
+230 
-237 LRTAFLC
+237 
-244 SQVLIFL
+244 VLIFL

-276 FLKESGEQKMLL
+276 FLREMGEQKFLL

-354 RRLEAAGQSEIFQKY
+354 RHLEMAGQSELFRKY

-392 TEAEGTFSSPTNLKK
+392 TEAEGMFSSPTNLKK

-419 ALAARAKLRAWD
+419 ALAARAKLRAWG
-431 DVDALFTTKNWLGYT
+431 DVDALLTTKNWLGYT

-455 RVVEILQRNSAP
+455 RVVEILQRNNAP

-481 ETRLNLATKYKCHD
+481 DTRLNLATKYKCHD

-508 QLTAYKCKVERGS
+508 QLTAYKDKVERGS
-521 ADEEKINS
+521 AEEEKIHS
-529 ILNNMGLGVV
+529 ILSNMQIRWK
-539 NLAPEES
+539 N
-546 VFSTDVSH
+546 
-554 VSFSLL
+554 
-560 ANPMEELSTWEA
+560 
-572 ACLAFALPVKEE
+572 
-584 TAKPSPVPAEQL
+584 
-596 LLLIA
+596 

>member
-45 IVDDDDDDDLER
+45 IVDDDDDDLER

-77 SSNSSLEGR
+77 GTTGSPEGR

-96 YAALPKQVSS
+96 YTAFPKQVSS

-111 LFKGRNKLPSFQS
+111 LFKGEYHHIPYGQMTLT
-124 LSDALS
+124 

-180 KLVLLDEAVAGN
+180 KLVLLDEAVAGH
-192 DGNVITAWVAEFSS
+192 DGNVITA
-206 ELCLQRPF
+206 
-214 AKASTGLDQFA
+214 
-225 VCLDS
+225 
-230 GEGWSGQ
+230 
-237 LRTAFLC
+237 
-244 SQVLIFL
+244 VLIFL

-276 FLKESGEQKMLL
+276 FLRETGEQKFLL

-327 PFSAEDT
+327 PFSPEDT

-354 RRLEAAGQSEIFQKY
+354 RHLEMAGQSEIFRKY

-419 ALAARAKLRAWD
+419 ALAARAKLRAWN
-431 DVDALFTTKNWLGYT
+431 DVDALLTTKNWLGYT

-455 RVVEILQRNSAP
+455 RVVEILQRNNAP

-521 ADEEKINS
+521 AEEEKINC
-529 ILNNMGLGVV
+529 ILNNTVR
-539 NLAPEES
+539 N
-546 VFSTDVSH
+546 
-554 VSFSLL
+554 
-560 ANPMEELSTWEA
+560 
-572 ACLAFALPVKEE
+572 
-584 TAKPSPVPAEQL
+584 
-596 LLLIA
+596 

>member
-77 SSNSSLEGR
+77 SSTSSLEGR

-96 YAALPKQVSS
+96 YAAFPKQVSS

-111 LFKGRNKLPSFQS
+111 LFKGELCLS
-124 LSDALS
+124 LSALL
-130 DTGVKNYAPELR
+130 DTGVKNYTPELR

-180 KLVLLDEAVAGN
+180 KLVLLDEAVAGH
-192 DGNVITAWVAEFSS
+192 DGNVITA
-206 ELCLQRPF
+206 
-214 AKASTGLDQFA
+214 
-225 VCLDS
+225 
-230 GEGWSGQ
+230 
-237 LRTAFLC
+237 
-244 SQVLIFL
+244 VLIFL

-276 FLKESGEQKMLL
+276 FLKETGEQKLLL
-288 DLLRFLD
+288 DLLRLCFFSLS
-295 RTEEVALSQYREHL
+295 VQLSQYREHL

-327 PFSAEDT
+327 PFSVEDT

-354 RRLEAAGQSEIFQKY
+354 RHLETAGQSEIFRKY

-431 DVDALFTTKNWLGYT
+431 DVDALLTTKNWLGYT

-455 RVVEILQRNSAP
+455 RVVEILQRNNAP

-521 ADEEKINS
+521 AEEDKINS
-529 ILNNMGLGVV
+529 ILNNTVR
-539 NLAPEES
+539 N
-546 VFSTDVSH
+546 
-554 VSFSLL
+554 
-560 ANPMEELSTWEA
+560 
-572 ACLAFALPVKEE
+572 
-584 TAKPSPVPAEQL
+584 
-596 LLLIA
+596 

>member
-45 IVDDDDDDDLER
+45 IVDDDDDDLER

-77 SSNSSLEGR
+77 SSTSSLEGR
-86 DSSLQKGSSS
+86 DSGLQKGSSS
-96 YAALPKQVSS
+96 YAAFPKQVSS

-142 RPKAEYKDYSSDWSP
+142 RPKAEYK
-157 KDTVRRMQRGKVCS
+157 VCS

-180 KLVLLDEAVAGN
+180 KLVLLDEAVAGH
-192 DGNVITAWVAEFSS
+192 DGNVITA
-206 ELCLQRPF
+206 
-214 AKASTGLDQFA
+214 
-225 VCLDS
+225 
-230 GEGWSGQ
+230 
-237 LRTAFLC
+237 
-244 SQVLIFL
+244 VLIFL

-276 FLKESGEQKMLL
+276 FLKEAGEQKLLL

-354 RRLEAAGQSEIFQKY
+354 RHLETAGQSEVFRKY

-455 RVVEILQRNSAP
+455 RVVEILQRNNAP

-481 ETRLNLATKYKCHD
+481 EMRLNLATKYKCHD
-495 VVIETYRDLKDRI
+495 VVIETYKDLKDRI

-521 ADEEKINS
+521 AEEEKINS
-529 ILNNMGLGVV
+529 ILNNMQIRWK
-539 NLAPEES
+539 N
-546 VFSTDVSH
+546 
-554 VSFSLL
+554 
-560 ANPMEELSTWEA
+560 
-572 ACLAFALPVKEE
+572 
-584 TAKPSPVPAEQL
+584 
-596 LLLIA
+596 

>member
-1 MSRARADE
+1 MSRVRADE

-45 IVDDDDDDDLER
+45 IVDDDDDDLER

-77 SSNSSLEGR
+77 GSASSLDGR

-96 YAALPKQVSS
+96 YAALPKQASS

-124 LSDALS
+124 LSDALT
-130 DTGVKNYAPELR
+130 DTGVKSYAPELR

-180 KLVLLDEAVAGN
+180 KLVLLDEAVAGH
-192 DGNVITAWVAEFSS
+192 DGNVITA
-206 ELCLQRPF
+206 
-214 AKASTGLDQFA
+214 
-225 VCLDS
+225 
-230 GEGWSGQ
+230 
-237 LRTAFLC
+237 
-244 SQVLIFL
+244 VLIFL

-276 FLKESGEQKMLL
+276 FLREMGEQKFLL

-354 RRLEAAGQSEIFQKY
+354 RHLETAGQSELFRKY

-392 TEAEGTFSSPTNLKK
+392 TEAEGMFSSPTNLKK

-419 ALAARAKLRAWD
+419 ALAARAKLRAWG
-431 DVDALFTTKNWLGYT
+431 DVDALLTTKNWLGYT

-508 QLTAYKCKVERGS
+508 QLTAYKSKVERGS
-521 ADEEKINS
+521 AEEEKIHS
-529 ILNNMGLGVV
+529 ILSNVQIRWKN
-539 NLAPEES
+539 
-546 VFSTDVSH
+546 
-554 VSFSLL
+554 
-560 ANPMEELSTWEA
+560 
-572 ACLAFALPVKEE
+572 
-584 TAKPSPVPAEQL
+584 
-596 LLLIA
+596 

>member
-45 IVDDDDDDDLER
+45 IVDDDDDDLER

-77 SSNSSLEGR
+77 SSTSSLEGR

-96 YAALPKQVSS
+96 YAAFPKQVSS

-111 LFKGRNKLPSFQS
+111 LFKGELCLSPS
-124 LSDALS
+124 ALS

-142 RPKAEYKDYSSDWSP
+142 RPKADYKDYSSDWSP

-180 KLVLLDEAVAGN
+180 KLVLLDEAVAGH
-192 DGNVITAWVAEFSS
+192 DGNVITA
-206 ELCLQRPF
+206 
-214 AKASTGLDQFA
+214 
-225 VCLDS
+225 
-230 GEGWSGQ
+230 
-237 LRTAFLC
+237 
-244 SQVLIFL
+244 VLIFL
-251 KRTLRREILFR
+251 KRTLKREILFR

-276 FLKESGEQKMLL
+276 FLKETGEQKLLL
-288 DLLRFLD
+288 DLLSFFSLSFQ
-295 RTEEVALSQYREHL
+295 LSQYREHL

-354 RRLEAAGQSEIFQKY
+354 RHLETAGQSEIFRKY

-455 RVVEILQRNSAP
+455 RVVEILQRNNAP

-481 ETRLNLATKYKCHD
+481 ETRLNLGTKYKCHD
-495 VVIETYRDLKDRI
+495 VVIETYKDLKDRI

-521 ADEEKINS
+521 AEEEKINS
-529 ILNNMGLGVV
+529 ILNNMVR
-539 NLAPEES
+539 NAY
-546 VFSTDVSH
+546 
-554 VSFSLL
+554 
-560 ANPMEELSTWEA
+560 
-572 ACLAFALPVKEE
+572 
-584 TAKPSPVPAEQL
+584 
-596 LLLIA
+596 